1 MMSTFRSRLPRH
13 AAERILDHRGD
24 PAVEPVAGL
33 IAAASATS
41 AADAGEERAV
51 ALFREATRGAPVM
64 AGAGASLLTRMTRK
78 VAALPTAALITSGVV
93 LGGGGLALA
102 ASQGVVDVPFTGHD
116 NRSDQAPPAPSAS
129 NPGLSRTPGSNA
141 THTPGQG
148 QGTPG
153 ATHTP
158 SASPSPSLRGLCRA
172 HQAGAVPR
180 KATNPAWAALSRAA
194 GGAEAVDA
202 YCVRLIGPAAKPTHP
217 TQAASPTTPVKPT
230 QAASPTHKP
239 KPSKPPKAARP
250 TQATN

>member
-51 ALFREATRGAPVM
+51 ALFREATRGAPVV

-78 VAALPTAALITSGVV
+78 VAALPTAALVTSGLV

-102 ASQGVVDVPFTGHD
+102 ASQGVVDLPFTGHD
-116 NRSDQAPPAPSAS
+116 HRSDQAPPAPSAS
-129 NPGLSRTPGSNA
+129 NPGQSRTPGSNA
-141 THTPGQG
+141 THTPGKG

-172 HQAGAVPR
+172 HQAGAVPK
-180 KATNPAWAALSRAA
+180 KATNPAWATLSRAA
-194 GGAEAVDA
+194 GGAAGVDA
-202 YCVRLIGPAAKPTHP
+202 YCLDLIGPHPKHTPTSHPTHP
-217 TQAASPTTPVKPT
+217 AKPT
-230 QAASPTHKP
+230 QAATPTHKP

-250 TQATN
+250 TRATS